1 MKLKEVLG
9 TKLGV
14 SIELLVFFIIALST
28 VQLGIIIPLLVVL
41 YIISIRTRQLKLI
54 HIGFD
59 SADIKLK
66 FILLGIS
73 IAVAYH
79 FIFNYAIE
87 PVLDTWLPS
96 SNLKAFGN
104 IKGNLPQ
111 LLILLITTWIIG
123 AILEELLFRG
133 YLVNRLLDLFG
144 NSFLSKIIVII
155 LASTAFGFVH
165 FYQGLHGV
173 ISAIIFGIF
182 QCILYLLN
190 KRKLFLPMIVHGTFD
205 TISFIILYLGIV

>member
-1 MKLKEVLG
+1 MKLKEVLK

-28 VQLGIIIPLLVVL
+28 FQLGIIIPLLIVL
-41 YIISIRTRQLKLI
+41 YIISMRTRQLKLI

-66 FILLGIS
+66 LILLGIF

-79 FIFNYAIE
+79 LIFNYAIE
-87 PVLDTWLPS
+87 PALDSWLPS

-104 IKGNLPQ
+104 IKGNLRQ
-111 LLILLITTWIIG
+111 LLILLLITWIIG
-123 AILEELLFRG
+123 AVLEELLFRG

-144 NSFLSKIIVII
+144 NSLLSKFIVVI

-182 QCILYLLN
+182 QCTLYLVN
-190 KRKLFLPMIVHGTFD
+190 KRKLLIPMIVHGTFD